1 MRLSGK
7 CGGTANEACRAHPCL
22 PVDASAPL
30 AINPNCFRVL
40 LRSSHHSTEYL
51 LYRATE
57 RLLYG
62 KSLRMVRP
70 IAKPRHDKMEKV
82 GGDLPDKSYSYLTNL
97 ETPQTVELSRGFGVE
112 GENPVGKKLD
122 EILFEAMQGD
132 FKESPDRDAILPD
145 GVGGVGGK
153 REEGGVW
160 SEGEVKMI
168 PITGAA

>member
-1 MRLSGK
+1 
-7 CGGTANEACRAHPCL
+7 
-22 PVDASAPL
+22 
-30 AINPNCFRVL
+30 L

-57 RLLYG
+57 RMLYG